1 MSANVYIQKENV
13 DHVRFTNDTGVDVS
27 QYDFEVTGPFA
38 AVADEDIDNASV
50 GSWHVE
56 EGIQIQ
62 SDELEG
68 SEDTF
73 ATLGQSVYW
82 NATNLTF
89 SDTETVGYYLVGYL
103 VRVKDTNGMIIFEKL
118 RYAELVTS

>member
-1 MSANVYIQKENV
+1 MSANVYIQKEDC
-13 DHVRFTNDTGVDVS
+13 DHVRFTNDTGADVS
-27 QYDFEVTGPFA
+27 QYDFEVTGPYA
-38 AVADEDIDNASV
+38 AVADEDIADAAV

-62 SDELEG
+62 SDELETG
-68 SEDTF
+68 ELTF
-73 ATLGQSVYW
+73 ATLGQAVYW
-82 NATNLTF
+82 NATGLTF

-103 VRVKDTNGMIIFEKL
+103 IRVKDSNGMIIFEKL